1 MIVPKITI
9 MIAYNGPPLPPI
21 AANAILRDN
30 AHLNA
35 PTAVFPWVS
44 IPPNDVLAF

>member
-1 MIVPKITI
+1 MVPKMTI
-9 MIAYNGPPLPPI
+9 IIAYNGPPRPPI
-21 AANAILRDN
+21 AAKAMQRDN

-44 IPPNDVLAF
+44 IPPFPVSPF